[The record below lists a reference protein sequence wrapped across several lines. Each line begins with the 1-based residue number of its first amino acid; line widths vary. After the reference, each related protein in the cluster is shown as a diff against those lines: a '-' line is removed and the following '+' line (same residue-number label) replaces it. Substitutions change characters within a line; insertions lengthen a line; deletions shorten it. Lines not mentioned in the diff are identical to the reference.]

1 MQEKLHVLNLLWCF
15 LLLVKGLL
23 NPDNRELEELDLQGE
38 KLSLTFINKQI

>member
-1 MQEKLHVLNLLWCF
+1 MQAKLFVLNHLWC
-15 LLLVKGLL
+15 LLLFVKGLL